1 MDDGA
6 IMLDGFAV
14 CFRFPKR
21 GESLRV
27 IVSDINKAGHFFFLA
42 VFALSRNALAVGAP
56 FEPGSRIFSPD
67 PASMRFLFR

>member
-21 GESLRV
+21 GESFGV
-27 IVSDINKAGHFFFLA
+27 SVSDIKQAGHFFFLA
-42 VFALSRNALAVGAP
+42 VFALSRNAFAVGAP
-56 FEPGSRIFSPD
+56 FAPGVRIFSPD
-67 PASMRFLFR
+67 PASMRWRLA